1 MRGRMGCGDD
11 DDKSMRILNR
21 IVTWYPDRVDYEP
34 DQRHAEIIIKQMGLE
49 EDTKGVVSPGSRRD
63 AKASDADKTE
73 LADKAAS
80 LYRAMAARAN
90 YLAQD
95 RSDIRFAVKELCRR
109 MAKPRMM
116 DMTAMKRLA
125 RYLVGCPRAITPF
138 AKQKMN
144 KDLIGWS
151 DSDWAGCVDTRK
163 STSGGMLVWGS
174 HVIKFWSST
183 QDIIALSSGEA
194 EYYAMVKTGAQLLG
208 MSAMF
213 RDLGISLRLRIKT
226 DANAAKGISM
236 RQGLGKLRHI
246 ETNQLW
252 LQDKVHRG
260 EFGIDKVDG
269 KYNIADAL
277 TKPVG
282 NEDLGIHISGV
293 GIRLSLDRHQLAPK
307 VGNWDEFGGFGVE
320 E

>member
-1 MRGRMGCGDD
+1 
-11 DDKSMRILNR
+11 
-21 IVTWYPDRVDYEP
+21 
-34 DQRHAEIIIKQMGLE
+34 
-49 EDTKGVVSPGSRRD
+49 
-63 AKASDADKTE
+63 
-73 LADKAAS
+73 
-80 LYRAMAARAN
+80 
-90 YLAQD
+90 
-95 RSDIRFAVKELCRR
+95 
-109 MAKPRMM
+109 
-116 DMTAMKRLA
+116 
-125 RYLVGCPRAITPF
+125 
-138 AKQKMN
+138 
-144 KDLIGWS
+144 
-151 DSDWAGCVDTRK
+151 
-163 STSGGMLVWGS
+163 
-174 HVIKFWSST
+174 
-183 QDIIALSSGEA
+183 
-194 EYYAMVKTGAQLLG
+194 MVKTGAQLLG

-213 RDLGISLRLRIKT
+213 RDLGISLRLTIKT

-307 VGNWDEFGGFGVE
+307 VGNWDEYGGFGVE